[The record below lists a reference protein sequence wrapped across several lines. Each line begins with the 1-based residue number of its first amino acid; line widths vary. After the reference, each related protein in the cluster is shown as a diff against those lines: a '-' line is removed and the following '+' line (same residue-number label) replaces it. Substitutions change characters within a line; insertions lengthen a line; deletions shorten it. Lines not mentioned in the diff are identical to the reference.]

1 MRRTFH
7 QKLEEITEDVL
18 AMGSL
23 VQEAV
28 YNSIEA
34 FLKMDTQLAEKIIKD
49 DEKINDYDISI
60 EEKCIVLQAEHQPV
74 AVDLRFLHSISIIIK
89 NLERI
94 GDLAVN
100 IAKVVRRLSKK
111 EEKKHLDKDIIDLLV
126 EMGNL
131 VKPELAR
138 ALEAFKNRDAKL
150 ASKLGKSD
158 DAVDEIQKM
167 IFRKL
172 FTSQKGEEDIK
183 FVTNIALASRYL
195 ERIGD
200 QSVNIG
206 ERVLYFLTG
215 DYSVFHDD
223 MWKDSL

>member
-1 MRRTFH
+1 MRKTFH
-7 QKLEEITEDVL
+7 QRLEEITDEVL
-18 AMGSL
+18 VMGSL
-23 VQEAV
+23 VQDAV
-28 YNSIEA
+28 HNSIEA
-34 FLKMDTQLAEKIIKD
+34 LMKMDPELADRVIKE
-49 DEKINDYDISI
+49 DERVNEHDISI

-74 AVDLRFLHSISIIIK
+74 AVDLRFIHSISIIIK
-89 NLERI
+89 HLERI

-100 IAKVVRRLSKK
+100 IGKIVKRLSTK
-111 EEKKHLDKDIIDLLV
+111 EEKSNIDKEIIDLLV

-150 ASKLGKSD
+150 AAEMGKSD
-158 DAVDEIQKM
+158 DAVDEIQEM
-167 IFRKL
+167 IFKKL
-172 FTSQKGEEDIK
+172 FTTNKGEEDIK

-206 ERVLYFLTG
+206 DRVLYFLTG

-223 MWKDSL
+223 I

>member
-1 MRRTFH
+1 MRKTFH
-7 QKLEEITEDVL
+7 QRLEEITDEVL
-18 AMGSL
+18 VMGSL
-23 VQEAV
+23 VQDAV
-28 YNSIEA
+28 HNSIEA
-34 FLKMDTQLAEKIIKD
+34 LMTMDQELADRIIKD
-49 DEKINDYDISI
+49 DEKVNEHDISI

-74 AVDLRFLHSISIIIK
+74 AVDLRFIHSISIIIK
-89 NLERI
+89 HIERI

-100 IAKVVRRLSKK
+100 IGKIVKRLSAK
-111 EEKKHLDKDIIDLLV
+111 EEKSNIDKEVMDLLV

-138 ALEAFKNRDAKL
+138 ALEAFKNKDAKL

-167 IFRKL
+167 IFKKL
-172 FTSQKGEEDIK
+172 FTTHKGEEDIK

-206 ERVLYFLTG
+206 DRVLYFLTG

-223 MWKDSL
+223 MA

>member
-1 MRRTFH
+1 MRKTFYD
-7 QKLEEITEDVL
+7 KLDEITEDVL
-18 AMGSL
+18 SMGSL

-28 YNSIEA
+28 HNSLQALIN
-34 FLKMDTQLAEKIIKD
+34 MDRDLANEISEKDGKI
-49 DEKINDYDISI
+49 DEYDMAI

-74 AVDLRFLHSISIIIK
+74 ARDLRYLHSISIIIK
-89 NLERI
+89 HLERI

-100 IAKVVRRLSKK
+100 IAKVVKRLSK
-111 EEKKHLDKDIIDLLV
+111 EDEARLDREIIDLII

-131 VKPELAR
+131 VKSELSR
-138 ALEAFKNRDAKL
+138 ALESFKKKDAKI

-158 DAVDEIQKM
+158 DAADEIQKM

-172 FTSQKGEEDIK
+172 FSSKKGEDDIK
-183 FVTNIALASRYL
+183 FVTSITLVSRYL

-206 ERVLYFLTG
+206 DRILYFQTG
-215 DYSVFHDD
+215 DYSVFHDN
-223 MWKDSL
+223 L

>member
-1 MRRTFH
+1 MRKTFH
-7 QKLEEITEDVL
+7 GRLEEITDEVL
-18 AMGSL
+18 AMGGL
-23 VQEAV
+23 VQIAV
-28 YNSIEA
+28 HNSIEA
-34 FLKMDTQLAEKIIKD
+34 LMRMDPELAEKVIKE
-49 DEKINDYDISI
+49 DERVNEHDISI

-74 AVDLRFLHSISIIIK
+74 AVDLRFIHSISIIIK
-89 NLERI
+89 HLERI

-100 IAKVVRRLSKK
+100 IGKIVKRLSAK
-111 EEKKHLDKDIIDLLV
+111 EEKNNIDKEVMDLLV

-131 VKPELAR
+131 VKPELSR

-150 ASKLGKSD
+150 AAKLGKSD
-158 DAVDEIQKM
+158 DAVDEIQEM
-167 IFRKL
+167 IFKKL
-172 FTSQKGEEDIK
+172 FTTNKGEEDIK

-206 ERVLYFLTG
+206 DRVLYFLTG

-223 MWKDSL
+223 LA

>member
-1 MRRTFH
+1 MRKTFH
-7 QKLEEITEDVL
+7 QRVKEIKEDVL

-28 YNSIEA
+28 HNSIEA
-34 FLKMDTQLAEKIIKD
+34 LIRMDTQLAGKIVEN
-49 DEKINDYDISI
+49 DERINEYDISI

-74 AVDLRFLHSISIIIK
+74 AVDLRFLHSVSIIIK
-89 NLERI
+89 HLERI

-100 IAKVVRRLSKK
+100 IARVVKRLSREDEKSNIDK
-111 EEKKHLDKDIIDLLV
+111 EIMDLLV

-131 VKPELAR
+131 VKPELSR
-138 ALEAFKNRDAKL
+138 ALEAFKNRDARL

-158 DAVDEIQKM
+158 DAVDEVQKL
-167 IFRKL
+167 IFKKL
-172 FTSQKGEEDIK
+172 FSSHKGEEDIK

-206 ERVLYFLTG
+206 DRVLYFLTG

-223 MWKDSL
+223 LA

>member
-1 MRRTFH
+1 VRKTFH
-7 QKLEEITEDVL
+7 QRLDEITEDVI

-28 YNSIEA
+28 YNSIKA
-34 FLKMDTQLAEKIIKD
+34 FIEMSTELAQDVIEK
-49 DEKINDYDISI
+49 DEKINEYDISI

-74 AVDLRFLHSISIIIK
+74 AIDLRYLHSISIIIK
-89 NLERI
+89 CLERI
-94 GDLAVN
+94 GDLSVN
-100 IAKVVRRLSKK
+100 ISKVARRLAK
-111 EEKKHLDKDIIDLLV
+111 EKKKYLDKEITDLIV

-131 VKPELAR
+131 VKPELNR
-138 ALEAFKNRDAKL
+138 ALESFKNKDLKL

-158 DAVDEIQKM
+158 DMVDEIQKM

-172 FTSQKGEEDIK
+172 FTSRECSEENIK
-183 FVTNIALASRYL
+183 FITNIVLASRYL

-206 ERVLYFLTG
+206 QRVLYFLSG
-215 DYSVFHDD
+215 DYKVFHDNV
-223 MWKDSL
+223 

>member
-1 MRRTFH
+1 VRRTFH
-7 QKLEEITEDVL
+7 QRLDEITEDVI

-28 YNSIEA
+28 YNSIKA
-34 FLKMDTQLAEKIIKD
+34 FIEMSTELAQDVIEK
-49 DEKINDYDISI
+49 DEKINEYDISI

-74 AVDLRFLHSISIIIK
+74 AIDLRYLHSISIIIK
-89 NLERI
+89 CLERI
-94 GDLAVN
+94 GDLSVN
-100 IAKVVRRLSKK
+100 ISKVARRLAK
-111 EEKKHLDKDIIDLLV
+111 EKKKYLDKEIIDLIV

-131 VKPELAR
+131 VKPELNR
-138 ALEAFKNRDAKL
+138 ALESFKNKDVKL

-158 DAVDEIQKM
+158 DMVDEIQKM

-172 FTSQKGEEDIK
+172 FTSRECSEENIK
-183 FVTNIALASRYL
+183 FITNIVLASRYL

-206 ERVLYFLTG
+206 QRVLYFLSG
-215 DYSVFHDD
+215 DYTVFHDNV
-223 MWKDSL
+223 

>member
-1 MRRTFH
+1 MRKTFH
-7 QKLEEITEDVL
+7 QRLDEITDEVL
-18 AMGSL
+18 VMGSL
-23 VQEAV
+23 VQDAV
-28 YNSIEA
+28 HNSIEA
-34 FLKMDTQLAEKIIKD
+34 LMRMDPELADRVIKE
-49 DEKINDYDISI
+49 DERVNEHDISI

-74 AVDLRFLHSISIIIK
+74 AVDLRFIHSISIIIK
-89 NLERI
+89 HLERI

-100 IAKVVRRLSKK
+100 IGKIVKRLSTK
-111 EEKKHLDKDIIDLLV
+111 EEKSNIDKEIIDLLV

-131 VKPELAR
+131 VKPELSR

-150 ASKLGKSD
+150 AAEMGKSD
-158 DAVDEIQKM
+158 DAVDELQEM
-167 IFRKL
+167 IFKKL
-172 FTSQKGEEDIK
+172 FTTNKGEEDIK

-223 MWKDSL
+223 I

>member
-1 MRRTFH
+1 MRKTFH
-7 QKLEEITEDVL
+7 QRIDEITEDVL
-18 AMGSL
+18 EMGSL
-23 VQEAV
+23 VQDAV
-28 YNSIEA
+28 HNSIEA
-34 FLKMDTQLAEKIIKD
+34 LLKMNPQLAEEVIKN
-49 DEKINDYDISI
+49 DERVNEYDISI

-74 AVDLRFLHSISIIIK
+74 AVDLRFLHSVSIIIK
-89 NLERI
+89 HLERI

-100 IAKVVRRLSKK
+100 IGKIVKILSTKD
-111 EEKKHLDKDIIDLLV
+111 EKSNIDREIIDLLV

-131 VKPELAR
+131 AEPELGK
-138 ALEAFKNRDAKL
+138 ALEAFKNKDAKI
-150 ASKLGKSD
+150 AAKLGKSD
-158 DAVDEIQKM
+158 DAIDEIQEM
-167 IFRKL
+167 IFKKL
-172 FTSQKGEEDIK
+172 FTTNKGEEDIK

-223 MWKDSL
+223 I

>member
-7 QKLEEITEDVL
+7 QKLKEITEDVL
-18 AMGSL
+18 VMGSL
-23 VQEAV
+23 VQDAV
-28 YNSIEA
+28 HGSIEA
-34 FLKMDTQLAEKIIKD
+34 FLRMDPQLAEKIIEN
-49 DEKINDYDISI
+49 DERVNEYDISI

-74 AVDLRFLHSISIIIK
+74 AVDLRFLHSVSILIK

-100 IAKVVRRLSKK
+100 IAKIVRRLSRE

-158 DAVDEIQKM
+158 DAVDEIQKI
-167 IFRKL
+167 IFKKL

-215 DYSVFHDD
+215 DYSVFHDG
-223 MWKDSL
+223 S

>member
-7 QKLEEITEDVL
+7 QRLDEITEDVI

-23 VQEAV
+23 VQGAV
-28 YNSIEA
+28 YNSIKA
-34 FLKMDTQLAEKIIKD
+34 FIEMSTELAQDVIEK
-49 DEKINDYDISI
+49 DEKINEYDISI

-74 AVDLRFLHSISIIIK
+74 AIDLRYLHSISIIIK
-89 NLERI
+89 CLERI
-94 GDLAVN
+94 GDLSVN
-100 IAKVVRRLSKK
+100 ISKVARRLAK
-111 EEKKHLDKDIIDLLV
+111 EKKKYLDKEIIDLIV

-131 VKPELAR
+131 VKPELNR
-138 ALEAFKNRDAKL
+138 ALESFKNKDVKL

-158 DAVDEIQKM
+158 DMVDEIQKM

-172 FTSQKGEEDIK
+172 FTSRECSEENIK
-183 FVTNIALASRYL
+183 FITNIVLASRYL

-206 ERVLYFLTG
+206 QRVLYFLSG
-215 DYSVFHDD
+215 DYTVFHDNV
-223 MWKDSL
+223 

>member
-1 MRRTFH
+1 MRKTFH
-7 QKLEEITEDVL
+7 QRIDEITEDVL
-18 AMGSL
+18 EMGSL
-23 VQEAV
+23 VQDAV
-28 YNSIEA
+28 HGSIEA
-34 FLKMDTQLAEKIIKD
+34 LLNMNPQLAEDVIKND
-49 DEKINDYDISI
+49 DRVNEYDISI

-74 AVDLRFLHSISIIIK
+74 AVDLRFLHSVSIIIK
-89 NLERI
+89 HLERI

-100 IAKVVRRLSKK
+100 IGKVVKRLSAK
-111 EEKKHLDKDIIDLLV
+111 EEKSHIDREVIELLV

-158 DAVDEIQKM
+158 DAVDELQKLV
-167 IFRKL
+167 FKKL
-172 FTSQKGEEDIK
+172 FSSNKGEEDIK

-206 ERVLYFLTG
+206 DRVLYFLTG
-215 DYSVFHDD
+215 DYGVFHDD
-223 MWKDSL
+223 LA

>member
-1 MRRTFH
+1 MRKTFH
-7 QKLEEITEDVL
+7 QRLEEITDEVL
-18 AMGSL
+18 VMGSL
-23 VQEAV
+23 VQDAV
-28 YNSIEA
+28 HNSIEA
-34 FLKMDTQLAEKIIKD
+34 LMTMDQELADRIIKD
-49 DEKINDYDISI
+49 DEKVNEHDISI

-74 AVDLRFLHSISIIIK
+74 AVDLRFIHSISIIIK
-89 NLERI
+89 HLERI

-100 IAKVVRRLSKK
+100 IGKIVKRLSAK
-111 EEKKHLDKDIIDLLV
+111 EEKSNIDKDVMDLLV

-131 VKPELAR
+131 AEPELAR

-150 ASKLGKSD
+150 ASKLGKYD

-167 IFRKL
+167 IFKKL
-172 FTSQKGEEDIK
+172 FTTNKGEEDIK
-183 FVTNIALASRYL
+183 FVTNIALASRYM

-206 ERVLYFLTG
+206 DRVLYFLTG

-223 MWKDSL
+223 T

>member
-1 MRRTFH
+1 MRKTFH
-7 QKLEEITEDVL
+7 QRLDEITDEVL
-18 AMGSL
+18 VMGSL
-23 VQEAV
+23 VQDAV
-28 YNSIEA
+28 HNSIEA
-34 FLKMDTQLAEKIIKD
+34 LMKMDPELAEKVIKE
-49 DEKINDYDISI
+49 DERVNEHDISI

-74 AVDLRFLHSISIIIK
+74 AVDLRFIHSISIIIK
-89 NLERI
+89 HLERI

-100 IAKVVRRLSKK
+100 IGKIVKRLSSK
-111 EEKKHLDKDIIDLLV
+111 EEKSNIDKEVMDLLV

-131 VKPELAR
+131 VKPELSG
-138 ALEAFKNRDAKL
+138 ALEAFKNKDAKL
-150 ASKLGKSD
+150 AAKLGKSD

-167 IFRKL
+167 IFKKL
-172 FTSQKGEEDIK
+172 FTTHKGEEDIK

-206 ERVLYFLTG
+206 DRVLYFLTG

-223 MWKDSL
+223 T

>member
-1 MRRTFH
+1 MRKTFNE
-7 QKLEEITEDVL
+7 KLNEINEDVL
-18 AMGSL
+18 SMGSL

-28 YNSIEA
+28 HNSVEA
-34 FLKMDTQLAEKIIKD
+34 ILEMNVDLAQKVVER
-49 DEKINDYDISI
+49 DEAIDEYDILI

-74 AVDLRFLHSISIIIK
+74 ARDLRLLHSISILIK

-100 IAKVVRRLSKK
+100 VSKIVRRLSK
-111 EEKKHLDKDIIDLLV
+111 ERKKQLDKEIIELLV

-131 VKPELAR
+131 VKTELNVAIESFR
-138 ALEAFKNRDAKL
+138 KKDAKL
-150 ASKLGKSD
+150 ASKLGKYD
-158 DAVDEIQKM
+158 DTVDEIQKM

-172 FTSQKGEEDIK
+172 FTSHKGEEDIK

-195 ERIGD
+195 ERVGD
-200 QSVNIG
+200 QAVNIG

-215 DYSVFHDD
+215 DYKVFHDD
-223 MWKDSL
+223 I

>member
-1 MRRTFH
+1 MRKTFH
-7 QKLEEITEDVL
+7 QRIDEITEDVL
-18 AMGSL
+18 EMGSL
-23 VQEAV
+23 VQDAV
-28 YNSIEA
+28 HGSIEA
-34 FLKMDTQLAEKIIKD
+34 LLNMNPQLAEEVIKN
-49 DEKINDYDISI
+49 DERVNEYDISI

-74 AVDLRFLHSISIIIK
+74 AVDLRFIHSVSIIIK
-89 NLERI
+89 HLERI

-100 IAKVVRRLSKK
+100 IGKVVKRLSAK
-111 EEKKHLDKDIIDLLV
+111 EEKSHIDREVIELLV

-158 DAVDEIQKM
+158 DAVDELQKLV
-167 IFRKL
+167 FKKL
-172 FTSQKGEEDIK
+172 FSSNKGEKDIK

-206 ERVLYFLTG
+206 DRVQYFLTG
-215 DYSVFHDD
+215 DYGVFHDD
-223 MWKDSL
+223 LA